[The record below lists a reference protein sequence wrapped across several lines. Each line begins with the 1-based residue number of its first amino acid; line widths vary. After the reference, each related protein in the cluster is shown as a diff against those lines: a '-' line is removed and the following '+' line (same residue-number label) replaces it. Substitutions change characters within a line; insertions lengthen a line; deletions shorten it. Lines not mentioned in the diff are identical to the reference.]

1 MKALKQQQARSHPPP
16 PPLHVAN
23 QPQQTRRG
31 KEGHNTTHKTTTGK
45 NQICI
50 QVAAHGHA
58 VDACWSRRHTSA
70 GSQCRTGPACWPAV
84 PPHASRVPCLAT
96 YVRTPSPATPTHA
109 LLFLP
114 LPPATAGQPQRI
126 GGPKRLLIRFPGPRF
141 LLVLPSGG
149 YRRRR
154 RPELGV
160 LHLGHAAEHAQRRD
174 VADHRDLLRREVD
187 VERRHACLHPTGQ

>member
-1 MKALKQQQARSHPPP
+1 MLVEETHQRRLTVSRWPSVLAGRAP
-16 PPLHVAN
+16 
-23 QPQQTRRG
+23 TRVTR
-31 KEGHNTTHKTTTGK
+31 
-45 NQICI
+45 
-50 QVAAHGHA
+50 
-58 VDACWSRRHTSA
+58 
-70 GSQCRTGPACWPAV
+70 AV
-84 PPHASRVPCLAT
+84 PG
-96 YVRTPSPATPTHA
+96 YVRTDTFSSYART
-109 LLFLP
+109 LLP